1 MSRNKMISSVTNL
14 TRLEEHLISPWLTFA
29 QIYKLHG
36 YGQYKMKGIVINVTN
51 INQTKLVLP
60 RLHDEATIGYFKA
73 MT

>member
-1 MSRNKMISSVTNL
+1 MISSITKL
-14 TRLEEHLISPWLTFA
+14 THLEEHLISPQLSFA

-36 YGQYKMKGIVINVTN
+36 YGQYKMKSIVINVLTN

-60 RLHDEATIGYFKA
+60 CLCDEATNRFIFKA